1 MIDREKLKAYCEGFG
16 VLLSP
21 EQLDQFD
28 GYCRLLLEW
37 NKKMNLTAI
46 REPEEVL
53 IKHFVDSLALLR
65 FAELPQGAKLIDVGT
80 GAGFP
85 GLPLK
90 IARPDLRL
98 VLLDSLKK
106 RLTFLQAVCDALG
119 LDADIIHSRAEDGG
133 KLSGLRQNFDA
144 AVSRAVAPL
153 NLLAEYCLPFVR
165 VGGIFLAAKGPQV
178 KEELSQAEKAFH
190 LLGGRAEKTAEYFL
204 PDGSGRTL
212 VTVKKER
219 ATPALYPRH
228 GSKIAKKPL

>member
-1 MIDREKLKAYCEGFG
+1 MRKLIIDRFEGTYAICE
-16 VLLSP
+16 
-21 EQLDQFD
+21 DQ
-28 GYCRLLLEW
+28 E
-37 NKKMNLTAI
+37 KKMFAI
-46 REPEEVL
+46 
-53 IKHFVDSLALLR
+53 SLN
-65 FAELPQGAKLIDVGT
+65 ELPQGAKLIDVGT

-98 VLLDSLKK
+98 ALLDSLKK
-106 RLTFLQAVCDALG
+106 RLTFLQAVCGTLG

-178 KEELSQAEKAFH
+178 KEELSQAEKAFQ
-190 LLGGRAEKTAEYFL
+190 LLGGRAKKTVEYFL

>member
-1 MIDREKLKAYCEGFG
+1 MRKLIIDRFEGTYAICE
-16 VLLSP
+16 
-21 EQLDQFD
+21 DQ
-28 GYCRLLLEW
+28 E
-37 NKKMNLTAI
+37 KKMFAI
-46 REPEEVL
+46 
-53 IKHFVDSLALLR
+53 SLN
-65 FAELPQGAKLIDVGT
+65 ELPQGAKLIDVGT

-98 VLLDSLKK
+98 ALLDSLKK
-106 RLTFLQAVCDALG
+106 RLTFLQAVCGTLG

-165 VGGIFLAAKGPQV
+165 VGGIFLAAKGP
-178 KEELSQAEKAFH
+178 
-190 LLGGRAEKTAEYFL
+190 YFL